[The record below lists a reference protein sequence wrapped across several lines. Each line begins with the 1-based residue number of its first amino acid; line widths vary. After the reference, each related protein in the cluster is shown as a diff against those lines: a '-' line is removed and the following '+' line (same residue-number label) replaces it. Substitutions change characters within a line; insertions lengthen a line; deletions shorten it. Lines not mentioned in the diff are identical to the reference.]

1 MYLITFTVM
10 IHGEPEDYVFVNS
23 KDELID
29 WLKQATRPESYFDDI
44 KVYKVNSI
52 EWQLCEDGT
61 IEIDD

>member
-1 MYLITFTVM
+1 M
-10 IHGEPEDYVFVNS
+10 IHEEPEDYVFVNS

-29 WLKQATRPESYFDDI
+29 WLKKATRSESYFDNI

>member
-1 MYLITFTVM
+1 M
-10 IHGEPEDYVFVNS
+10 IHRKPEDYVFVNS

-29 WLKQATRPESYFDDI
+29 WLKQATRPESCFDDI
-44 KVYKVNSI
+44 KVYKVTSI

>member
-10 IHGEPEDYVFVNS
+10 IYGEPEDYVFVNS

-29 WLKQATRPESYFDDI
+29 WLKRATRSESYFDDI
-44 KVYKVNSI
+44 NVYKVNSI
-52 EWQLCEDGT
+52 EWQVCEDGT